1 MNYGI
6 QILRALACVMI
17 FLCHT
22 NDYLHVTRQ
31 LGLGEFGVCIFIM
44 LSGFLKTAYSP
55 KKAVGRKPEPIICN
69 LQRRFRKIYPLHIL
83 MTIIAVPLVLLEV
96 QEGSRS
102 VINSILSFVL
112 NVFMVQSLVPVE
124 SYYFSYNN
132 LSWYLTIVLIYV
144 VFGGFLMN
152 LVERLKNKAGA
163 KAAIAIFILID
174 VVWTLAFTYVPNNRW
189 LVYINPVF
197 RCVDYCVGL
206 AAGHYFRESK
216 ERINL
221 RILAVVTALFS
232 AIGITVSVLT
242 TDTGYAVWMFVAGF
256 APASVLLVILFAS
269 LGERNIFGVR
279 NLLVRLGGIS
289 LEFFLI
295 HQLVFRY
302 SAKLCIKTGIY
313 NAVVSNL
320 LYGVTA
326 TLCVW
331 TVSIGL
337 AFIWRMCTKQWYNI
351 SHE

>member
-22 NDYLHVTRQ
+22 NEYLHVTRQ

-55 KKAVGRKPEPIICN
+55 KIAEGRKPETIIYN
-69 LQRRFRKIYPLHIL
+69 LKRRFRKIYPLHL
-83 MTIIAVPLVLLEV
+83 FMTIIAVPLVLWEV
-96 QEGSRS
+96 QEGTRS
-102 VINSILSFVL
+102 VINCILSFVL
-112 NVFMVQSLVPVE
+112 NVFMVQSLVPIE
-124 SYYFSYNN
+124 SYYFSYNS

-144 VFGGFLMN
+144 VFDGFLMN
-152 LVERLKNKAGA
+152 LVERLINKAGL
-163 KAAIAIFILID
+163 KAAIGIFILID
-174 VVWTLAFTYVPNNRW
+174 VVWTLAFTFIPNNRW
-189 LVYINPVF
+189 FVYINPMF

-206 AAGHYFRESK
+206 AAGHYFKKNK

-232 AIGITVSVLT
+232 AFGIALSVLT

-269 LGERNIFGVR
+269 LGEKNIFDVS

-331 TVSIGL
+331 IVSVGL
-337 AFIWRMCTKQWYNI
+337 VFIWRRCTNQWYII